1 MLLPAVTPSAPHAPH
16 GALWVAQARAA
27 AAPEAKRAA
36 AKKRSIIDFMRA
48 RLAQSRE
55 ERFASEEEQK
65 LFAAGERIF
74 RYDSVN
80 EHLVMLSLSR
90 ALKRRE
96 WRRAG
101 RLALGWLANY
111 FIFTALLLVFVVYGC
126 VFDETSTLD
135 EGESDAL
142 LLYSWAWSILQRFVV
157 NEPAII
163 LVGVMVPLLFAT
175 ECCANLCT
183 ESTNNVLGVCIAM
196 LITFFKRMRRA

>member
-1 MLLPAVTPSAPHAPH
+1 M
-16 GALWVAQARAA
+16 RAA
-27 AAPEAKRAA
+27 RCDKRDA
-36 AKKRSIIDFMRA
+36 SD
-48 RLAQSRE
+48 E
-55 ERFASEEEQK
+55 ERI

-74 RYDSVN
+74 RYDSLN